1 MTPIATATNT
11 SGSPIAVGGDPGAI
25 TMAPNGKTAW
35 VTLTNNGANTALVPL
50 KTAARHGRQP
60 DSAQR

>member
-1 MTPIATATNT
+1 MA
-11 SGSPIAVGGDPGAI
+11 GDPGAI

-50 KTAARHGRQP
+50 NTARLHGRQP